1 MCGETAAVTSEV
13 AAGLSGPVVAAAAL
27 VAVLLVLVASQA
39 VGALVTVAH
48 EGGHILI
55 GTLTGYRI
63 NNFEVKSESAYN
75 GGTEFERE
83 FGSGLANILTTLAG
97 YAAPP
102 LFGLGGAALLAA
114 GEVLVVLWGA
124 VVLLVLAWIKAEK
137 EWTTFLVLLLA
148 VTIGYVAF
156 YGTPVLQAAFAAGLV
171 FVLLLGGLLAA
182 WESSTDDGTDAAYL
196 ARDTFIPRII
206 WKFLFIAVALLSI
219 WAAIRLLAPLSF

>member
-1 MCGETAAVTSEV
+1 
-13 AAGLSGPVVAAAAL
+13 
-27 VAVLLVLVASQA
+27 
-39 VGALVTVAH
+39 
-48 EGGHILI
+48 
-55 GTLTGYRI
+55 
-63 NNFEVKSESAYN
+63 
-75 GGTEFERE
+75 
-83 FGSGLANILTTLAG
+83 
-97 YAAPP
+97 
-102 LFGLGGAALLAA
+102 LAA